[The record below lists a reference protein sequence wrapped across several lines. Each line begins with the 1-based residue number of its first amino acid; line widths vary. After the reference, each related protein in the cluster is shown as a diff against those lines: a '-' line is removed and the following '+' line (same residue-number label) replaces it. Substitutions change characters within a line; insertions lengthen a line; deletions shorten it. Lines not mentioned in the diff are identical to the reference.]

1 MSNVRYLETMKY
13 TTHISIS
20 ESDGHTVASVD
31 DYELFDYLD
40 DFFVEKEIIEEFITK
55 EVNQHGT
62 EIYSLHFKTGIT
74 PQFVLQQLAELPV
87 AEIERI
93 YALNN

>member
-1 MSNVRYLETMKY
+1 MKY

-20 ESDGHTVASVD
+20 ERDGYTVAIVD

-55 EVNQHGT
+55 KVNQHCP
-62 EIYSLHFKTGIT
+62 EIYSLYFKAGIT

-93 YALNN
+93 YALNY